1 MNESEKRRKMLL
13 EQTRE
18 RYSDKY
24 APPAVHPR
32 YRAAY
37 RLIYGGEEEEV
48 NAGSL
53 GIRTFFCLLLFT
65 LFVAMDY
72 KDEEVFHM
80 GSEEIVETI
89 SEDLD
94 VKEVWKNL

>member
-13 EQTRE
+13 ERTRE
-18 RYSDKY
+18 LYNDKY
-24 APPAVHPR
+24 TPPAVHPR
-32 YRAAY
+32 YGAAY
-37 RLIYGGEEEEV
+37 RRIYGGEDETSV
-48 NAGSL
+48 STL
-53 GIRTFFCLLLFT
+53 GIRTFFCLLLFL

-72 KDEEVFHM
+72 KGEEVLNI
-80 GSEEIVETI
+80 GSDEIIETI